1 MALKRGNATPSP
13 TGVVRG
19 QRATS
24 KRRQTTTDP
33 PAPNL
38 RRSLRIQALSKKK
51 ATHGGRIPQEITP
64 DVAGPSASVTAQ
76 ESPRPVNQRRS
87 MRLEEARASG
97 KKTAPKYALSS
108 TSSYAPSPRPTFAN
122 SDADF
127 VPLNSDDLDD
137 GSTTSTPSR
146 ECTPPCNID
155 NSMSRPGHQRLIDRS
170 PLGHVCTASLRHNAN
185 GEVQDCHLLDRCCA
199 GNRKIIK
206 GFETIMVYKPNTLN
220 VDSPSNRVFL
230 ASNYHIMMD
239 KGKWAYI
246 PKAED
251 LERLLD
257 ALNKEQ
263 LGPIEG
269 QQAPPPRGPNGFTHH
284 KDVFPEEIRD
294 FHIGPFSTWD
304 DPALEFSRKR
314 EVFST
319 EPLLEFRPPWN
330 TPLPIVQLPC
340 SPYFAAWKA
349 IKTLQNPEVH
359 LPAHLAREEALLRKI
374 GRLMWGYGLGVP
386 FS

>member
-38 RRSLRIQALSKKK
+38 RRSLRIQASAKKK
-51 ATHGGRIPQEITP
+51 ATQSGRIPQEITS
-64 DVAGPSASVTAQ
+64 DVAD
-76 ESPRPVNQRRS
+76 
-87 MRLEEARASG
+87 
-97 KKTAPKYALSS
+97 
-108 TSSYAPSPRPTFAN
+108 APSPRPTFAN

-127 VPLNSDDLDD
+127 VPSNLDDLDD
-137 GSTTSTPSR
+137 GPTTSTPSR
-146 ECTPPCNID
+146 ESTPLCNID

-170 PLGHVCTASLRHNAN
+170 PLGYVCTASLCHNAN
-185 GEVQDCHLLDRCCA
+185 GEVQDSHILDRCCA
-199 GNRKIIK
+199 GNQKLIK
-206 GFETIMVYKPNTLN
+206 GFETIMVYKPSTFN

-239 KGKWAYI
+239 KGKWVYI
-246 PKAED
+246 PKAVD
-251 LERLLD
+251 LERLLA

-284 KDVFPEEIRD
+284 KDVFPNDVWEY
-294 FHIGPFSTWD
+294 HIGPFSTWD

-314 EVFST
+314 EVYST
-319 EPLLEFRPPWN
+319 ERPLEFRPPWN
-330 TPLPIVQLPC
+330 TPLPIVELPC
-340 SPYFAAWKA
+340 SPYFVAWKA
-349 IKTLQNPEVH
+349 YKTLQDETLGRWYHYPTGAH
-359 LPAHLAREEALLRKI
+359 LPAHLAAEEVLLRKI
-374 GRLMWGYGLGVP
+374 GKLMWAYSLGVP
-386 FS
+386 FA